1 MDDMIH
7 YDCGCKFGWV
17 GQMMMRAGPA
27 AAAAAAPIP
36 ANHPG
41 SGSFKVHNVFFFLQW
56 KYSAY
61 LNWPALGFFTLCK
74 YCKKAK
80 ILMTLHLLNNLKGII
95 LWLGEMEFNNVK
107 KKWFRTQQLKQE
119 RTGGLIEKSCV
130 AQRLLSLDYLWV
142 FFCSTLTLKSKL
154 CQDQDNC
161 ELITAVCKRGDTRIW
176 EGGWAELKY
185 EVRKTMQEN
194 SRARAPIGT
203 CRFNIPTDQPT
214 NQPTERHDGS

>member
-1 MDDMIH
+1 MLRGAISVNGPTDKVIYRGNVCPKVRICFQTKGKYKINECKDYIHKKILHTDIQRASCILGLSPNFMMDDMIH

-41 SGSFKVHNVFFFLQW
+41 SGSFKVHNVCFFLQW
-56 KYSAY
+56 KYSTY

-80 ILMTLHLLNNLKGII
+80 NLMTDHLLNNLKGIT

-107 KKWFRTQQLKQE
+107 KKWFRTQQLK
-119 RTGGLIEKSCV
+119 
-130 AQRLLSLDYLWV
+130 
-142 FFCSTLTLKSKL
+142 
-154 CQDQDNC
+154 
-161 ELITAVCKRGDTRIW
+161 
-176 EGGWAELKY
+176 
-185 EVRKTMQEN
+185 
-194 SRARAPIGT
+194 
-203 CRFNIPTDQPT
+203 
-214 NQPTERHDGS
+214 